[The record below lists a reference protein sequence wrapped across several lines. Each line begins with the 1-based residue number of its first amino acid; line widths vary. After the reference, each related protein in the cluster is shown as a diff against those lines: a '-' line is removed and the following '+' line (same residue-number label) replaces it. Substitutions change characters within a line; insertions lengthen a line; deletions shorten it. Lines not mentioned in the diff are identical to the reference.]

1 MASLGGV
8 YQLKEKLSI
17 FFSCRMLPNC
27 RELKLADTS
36 TKLMIIG
43 RPTDD
48 YWVTA
53 QWTIV
58 EAVTELF
65 LHY

>member
-1 MASLGGV
+1 
-8 YQLKEKLSI
+8 
-17 FFSCRMLPNC
+17 MLPNC

-65 LHY
+65 LSLLKGETSFPERMTIGLSSRS